1 MIILE
6 KMLKLFELGI
16 IDDKANF
23 INVYKELNQLFKKK
37 IIEFIFLLY
46 SKIF

>member
-23 INVYKELNQLFKKK
+23 INVYKELNQLLKKNFDR
-37 IIEFIFLLY
+37 IYYLTL
-46 SKIF
+46 